1 MKSGTYQLV
10 LWVTYFVCFLMMQ
23 LRMDTLVFG
32 LLTIVFCVAY
42 SAVACLLV
50 YKFGPRTFRLRQ

>member
-1 MKSGTYQLV
+1 
-10 LWVTYFVCFLMMQ
+10 MMQ

-50 YKFGPRTFRLRQ
+50 YKFAPRTFRLRQ